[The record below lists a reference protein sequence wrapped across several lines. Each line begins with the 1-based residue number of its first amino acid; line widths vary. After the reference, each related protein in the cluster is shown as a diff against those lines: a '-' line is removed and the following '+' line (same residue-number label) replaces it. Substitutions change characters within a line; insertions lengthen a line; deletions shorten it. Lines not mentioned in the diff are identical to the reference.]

1 MSYGACRL
9 TDLRVTAG
17 FETAPSAGAFRGR
30 RLAARAPS
38 LAGPAL
44 ITDHYR
50 ARVLVIPP
58 GPDERTDSYAVAA
71 QGPRMLNNPRPGYRR
86 TGSEWAGRCG
96 GGRHYRSG
104 RRRAARLASA
114 HRVDCRGGRGRS
126 AACCRTH
133 SAGRGTQA
141 ASSERARQGPDRRK
155 AHPAPGPNTRRAPA
169 ERETRQGR
177 DLGGERSATPHGRPA
192 GLVLAGRGARRAY
205 SRPAG

>member
-17 FETAPSAGAFRGR
+17 FEAAPSAGAFRAR

-71 QGPRMLNNPRPGYRR
+71 QAPRMLNNLRPGYRR

-96 GGRHYRSG
+96 GGRHYRAG
-104 RRRAARLASA
+104 RKPAARLAA
-114 HRVDCRGGRGRS
+114 APRGDCRRGSGRR
-126 AACCRTH
+126 AACRRTP
-133 SAGRGTQA
+133 SAVSG
-141 ASSERARQGPDRRK
+141 
-155 AHPAPGPNTRRAPA
+155 
-169 ERETRQGR
+169 
-177 DLGGERSATPHGRPA
+177 
-192 GLVLAGRGARRAY
+192 
-205 SRPAG
+205 